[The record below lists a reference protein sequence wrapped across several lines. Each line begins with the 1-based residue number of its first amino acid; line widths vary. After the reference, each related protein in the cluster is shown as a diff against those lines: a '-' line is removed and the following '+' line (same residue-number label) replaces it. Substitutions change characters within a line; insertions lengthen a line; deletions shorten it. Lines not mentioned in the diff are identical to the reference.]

1 MEFLTTMSWGKNTF
15 MFIKHKA
22 LRLMP
27 NIYIAYLIAFVVRHL
42 SGSKVH
48 SITVDIMNSLG
59 ELSLT
64 SLTGFF
70 TLRGSYSYMNGPTWY
85 LSAMLLAMAIIYP
98 IMLKFKENF
107 FYYIAPMGF
116 IFLLGITYQNYDNF
130 DQMVITWNGYF
141 NSGLLRGLMGILGGA
156 MVYQFVQYLQ
166 KKEYTLFMRV
176 LFTVVECVMYLFVF
190 LYMGFKE
197 GSKHDWVIII
207 FFIVGVTISLA
218 NVSLSTNIIKGKVF
232 EWLGELSFSL
242 YLGHVYYRDVFTA
255 ESYIWYPIAA
265 FSTALSIM
273 YISKLMKL
281 VWRKIKP
288 TIKAIVFL

>member
-1 MEFLTTMSWGKNTF
+1 
-15 MFIKHKA
+15 
-22 LRLMP
+22 MP

-130 DQMVITWNGYF
+130 DQMVIIWNGYF

-190 LYMGFKE
+190 LYMGLKE
-197 GSKHDWVIII
+197 GSKQDWVIII
-207 FFIVGVTISLA
+207 VFIIGVTISLA

-255 ESYIWYPIAA
+255 ESYIWYLIAA

-273 YISKLMKL
+273 YISKLIKL
-281 VWRKIKP
+281 VWQKIEPK
-288 TIKAIVFL
+288 IKAIVFL